1 MGPSGSLHDFETDD
15 WHIEVKTSLRAN
27 PTASIHPLSQLDPI
41 DIPFHLVIVKI
52 RRGEGVTLPHKIQ
65 QLRNHQHIR
74 GSSSASSHFDSMLLE
89 IGYDPIDD
97 HHYTT
102 QYEESA
108 ECIRLDVNA
117 APTILQTNRI
127 DGGVKVDDVRW
138 RLVASHH
145 EFKDCDDDFW
155 KNPR

>member
-1 MGPSGSLHDFETDD
+1 MEDTDYLLIYNP
-15 WHIEVKTSLRAN
+15 HYLNVHLIVTIE
-27 PTASIHPLSQLDPI
+27 
-41 DIPFHLVIVKI
+41 
-52 RRGEGVTLPHKIQ
+52 
-65 QLRNHQHIR
+65 
-74 GSSSASSHFDSMLLE
+74 
-89 IGYDPIDD
+89 